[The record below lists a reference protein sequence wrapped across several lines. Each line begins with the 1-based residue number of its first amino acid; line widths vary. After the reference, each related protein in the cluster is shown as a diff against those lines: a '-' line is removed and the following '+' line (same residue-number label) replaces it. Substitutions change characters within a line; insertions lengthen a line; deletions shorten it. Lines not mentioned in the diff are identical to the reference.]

1 MTNVKELRRESS
13 SLSANGEASKEASK
27 ISAMESK
34 VVNEEPQV
42 IGDDNDDDDD
52 DDDEDDDDVFRVE
65 VIEPPTHFTST
76 FRVAPGSNPGPSAF
90 L

>member
-1 MTNVKELRRESS
+1 MTNVKEMRRESS
-13 SLSANGEASKEASK
+13 SLSANGEASK